1 MKPPPPS
8 VPKGNKEERTEAF
21 NLTKLELTL
30 ISHEIETMS
39 KTTPEFFK
47 GQLTPDV
54 VEFFASGSA
63 DAGQQTGSPLPLSL
77 FIKAVEQAPVA
88 ISITDK
94 KAKILYI
101 NDAFIEVTGYRAD
114 EILGENES
122 KLSHKCTPRELYY
135 DLWHTITRKQV
146 WHGQLVNRRKQ
157 GERYLAD
164 LTIAP
169 MLNETGA
176 ISHYIGMH
184 RDVTQAYRAE
194 QQLNNQKHLIESVI
208 NASPVAMAVLD
219 GDHRIILDNQMYKML
234 VSELGHNEPARFFLD
249 ALRQDMADLWPEG
262 VSLPRA
268 FSNREVRVEGAGRR
282 GTRWFTCSGN
292 WFSEEDARADHF
304 FLKQS
309 REYLLLTIND
319 ITLQRRQQEKL
330 QLQALRDMMAEEE
343 HIRSIRE
350 TLLGAMH
357 QIRQPQNQINAAIQL
372 MAQRNDANNKPLKD
386 LLGQVRQ
393 MGDDTLKTLQRCVPE
408 IPETAVVPVNIN
420 QLLHEVML
428 LYSTKFLANGVVVD
442 WLPNPVL
449 PSILGSANKLRT
461 LFKQLLDNAV
471 NAMNRAGSRER
482 MIKIS
487 TTVGRDWIY
496 VSIAD
501 SGPGIPSH
509 QRNKVFEPFFTTQAM
524 GGLQAGMGLVMA
536 KEIVNQHNGLIA
548 IDPNY
553 KDGCCF
559 NLSFP
564 VCPKNISTV
573 TGYE

>member
-1 MKPPPPS
+1 
-8 VPKGNKEERTEAF
+8 
-21 NLTKLELTL
+21 
-30 ISHEIETMS
+30 MS
-39 KTTPEFFK
+39 DTIPDFFK
-47 GQLTPDV
+47 GQLPLDV
-54 VEFFASGSA
+54 VEFFSPGSA
-63 DAGQQTGSPLPLSL
+63 YASHKTGNCLPLSL
-77 FIKAVEQAPVA
+77 FIKTVAQAPIA

-94 KAKILYI
+94 KARILYI
-101 NDAFIEVTGYRAD
+101 NEAFTKVTGYAAD

-122 KLSHKCTPRELYY
+122 RLSDKSTPREVYY
-135 DLWHTITRKQV
+135 DLWRTITRKQV
-146 WHGQLVNRRKQ
+146 WQGQLVNRRKL

-169 MLNETGA
+169 MLDENGK

-184 RDVTQAYRAE
+184 RDFTQAFLAK
-194 QQLNNQKHLIESVI
+194 QQLSNQKHLIESVI
-208 NASPVAMAVLD
+208 NASPVAMAVLNS
-219 GDHRIILDNQMYKML
+219 DHRIILDNQMYKML
-234 VSELGHNEPARFFLD
+234 ISELGLNEPAHFFLE
-249 ALRQDMADLWPEG
+249 ALKQEMSDLWPEG

-268 FSNREVRVEGAGRR
+268 FSNREVRFEGSGRR
-282 GTRWFTCSGN
+282 GTRWFSCSGN
-292 WFSEEDARADHF
+292 WFSEEDVRADNF
-304 FLKQS
+304 FIKHSQ
-309 REYLLLTIND
+309 EYLLLSIND

-330 QLQALRDMMAEEE
+330 QLQTLRDMMAEEE

-357 QIRQPQNQINAAIQL
+357 QIRQPQNQISAAIQL
-372 MAQRNDANNKPLKD
+372 MDQRNDANNKPLKD

-393 MGDDTLKTLQRCVPE
+393 MGEETLQTLQRCIPE
-408 IPETAVVPVNIN
+408 IPETAIVPVNLN
-420 QLLHEVML
+420 QLLHEVMM

-449 PSILGSANKLRT
+449 PSVLGSANKLRT

-482 MIKIS
+482 LIKIS
-487 TTVGRDWIY
+487 TTVEYDWIR

-501 SGPGIPSH
+501 TGPGIPPH
-509 QRNKVFEPFFTTQAM
+509 QRNKVFEPFYTTETM
-524 GGLQAGMGLVMA
+524 GSLQAGMGLVMA
-536 KEIVNQHNGLIA
+536 REIVSQHSGLIA

-553 KDGCCF
+553 QIGCCF

-564 VCPKNISTV
+564 VCPKNITTV